1 MGGSGVEQGTE
12 AEELTLAAR
21 QEEAVMFYMTSQM
34 DVAQMFA
41 LELEKN
47 PSLVLLKKQHE
58 KHLLFGKK
66 SYWILKFVCIV
77 SHYIHDGMWV
87 ENNRA

>member
-34 DVAQMFA
+34 DVAQMFS

-58 KHLLFGKK
+58 KHLLFGEI

>member
-1 MGGSGVEQGTE
+1 MRFFSFCRVLMMGGSGAEQGTE

-41 LELEKN
+41 LELKKN

-66 SYWILKFVCIV
+66 SY
-77 SHYIHDGMWV
+77 
-87 ENNRA
+87 